1 VTRSTTITPE
11 TFTLV
16 PYDGSAIIACLDDV
30 ADTLGVP
37 ADVPLHLE
45 VDEELFNPLVGTAAD
60 VTDGRIELWIS
71 GANLEDKKR
80 PRHFDVEGARNDFA
94 AMLLRAQDRLTPA
107 FADAARDGV
116 ISRGERAAWDVWA
129 AGRAERRGF
138 PSRRGVRLYE
148 FRLQHGF
155 SDAAD
160 AEFERLWSAP
170 DEAITWADIQ
180 GVCTTT
186 GADQRAE
193 SRLPIDLL
201 RQREQTPIAPR

>member
-1 VTRSTTITPE
+1 VTRSTSITPDA
-11 TFTLV
+11 FTLV
-16 PYDGSAIIACLDDV
+16 PYDAAAIVACLDAV
-30 ADTLGVP
+30 ADELGVP
-37 ADVPLHLE
+37 AGVPMHLE

-60 VTDGRIELWIS
+60 VVDGRIELWIS

-80 PRHFDVEGARNDFA
+80 PRQFDVEGARNDFA
-94 AMLLRAQDRLTPA
+94 SMLLRARDRLTPA

-116 ISRGERAAWDVWA
+116 MTRGERAAWDVWA

-138 PSRRGVRLYE
+138 ESRRGVRLYE

-170 DEAITWADIQ
+170 DESISWADIQ
-180 GVCTTT
+180 AVCTTT
-186 GADQRAE
+186 GADRRAE